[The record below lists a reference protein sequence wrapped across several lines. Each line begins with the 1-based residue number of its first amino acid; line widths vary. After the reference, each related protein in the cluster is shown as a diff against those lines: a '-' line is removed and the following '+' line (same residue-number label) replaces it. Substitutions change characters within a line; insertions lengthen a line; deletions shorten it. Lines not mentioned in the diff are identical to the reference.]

1 MINEAVASLSP
12 MQKTCLRLVYDH
24 LQTKEIARQLGLSR
38 YTVETHIKIA
48 RARLGAASRLEAA
61 RMLVAIEGDSSPPL
75 QASSPPIAI
84 VTAPDLA
91 PHHEGNAGVT
101 LRSDNRLRPLGS
113 DRTLYQL
120 LPLPK
125 RWGERNDLTST
136 QRLWQMTLIV
146 FGICL
151 SLGALVSSLEALRRL
166 L

>member
-1 MINEAVASLSP
+1 
-12 MQKTCLRLVYDH
+12 
-24 LQTKEIARQLGLSR
+24 
-38 YTVETHIKIA
+38 
-48 RARLGAASRLEAA
+48 
-61 RMLVAIEGDSSPPL
+61 MLVAIEGDDSPPL

-84 VTAPDLA
+84 VTAPNLA
-91 PHHEGNAGVT
+91 PHDEGNTGVT
-101 LRSDNRLRPLGS
+101 LRSESRLRPLGS
-113 DRTLYQL
+113 DGTLYQL

-146 FGICL
+146 FGVCL